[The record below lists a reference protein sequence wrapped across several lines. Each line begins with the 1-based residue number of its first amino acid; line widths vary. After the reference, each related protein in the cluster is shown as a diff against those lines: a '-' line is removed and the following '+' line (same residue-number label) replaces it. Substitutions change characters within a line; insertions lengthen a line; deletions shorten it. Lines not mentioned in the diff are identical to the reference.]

1 MNWYI
6 IIAGLIAAATT
17 VGHFA
22 VGSKKFLKP
31 MLGASFDPIPQKV
44 MHCVFHYVSTYL
56 ILSTVTL
63 LLIGLGIW
71 PSTGT
76 SAVINFI
83 AVNYALFAVWQIVLA
98 ITSGI
103 PNGIFKLFQW
113 IFFVLIALFSF
124 LGTGFCL

>member
-1 MNWYI
+1 MDWYI

-22 VGSKKFLKP
+22 FGSKKFLKP
-31 MLGASFDPIPQKV
+31 MLGASFDPIPKKV
-44 MHCVFHYVSTYL
+44 MHCVFHYVSAYL
-56 ILSTVTL
+56 ILSAVTL

-71 PSTGT
+71 SGIGT
-76 SAVINFI
+76 AAVINFI
-83 AVNYALFAVWQIVLA
+83 AINYVIFAIWQIVLA

-103 PNGIFKLFQW
+103 SNGIFKLFQW

-124 LGTGFCL
+124 LGTGL

>member
-1 MNWYI
+1 MDWYI

-22 VGSKKFLKP
+22 VGSKEFLKP
-31 MLGASFDPIPQKV
+31 MLGASFDPIPKKV

-63 LLIGLGIW
+63 LLIGSGIW
-71 PSTGT
+71 SGIGT
-76 SAVINFI
+76 VAVISFI
-83 AVNYALFAVWQIVLA
+83 AVNYVIFAIWQIALA
-98 ITSGI
+98 ITSDI

-124 LGTGFCL
+124 LGAGL

>member
-6 IIAGLIAAATT
+6 IIAGLIASATT

-22 VGSKKFLKP
+22 VGSKDFLKP
-31 MLGASFDPIPQKV
+31 MLGASFDPIPKKV

-56 ILSTVTL
+56 ILSAVTL
-63 LLIGLGIW
+63 LLIGLNIW
-71 PSTGT
+71 SGAG
-76 SAVINFI
+76 SAAVTKFI
-83 AVNYALFAVWQIVLA
+83 AVNYVVFAIWQIVLA
-98 ITSGI
+98 IASDI

-124 LGTGFCL
+124 LGTGL

>member
-6 IIAGLIAAATT
+6 IIAGLIASATT

-22 VGSKKFLKP
+22 VGSKDFLKP
-31 MLGASFDPIPQKV
+31 MLGASFDPIPKKV

-56 ILSTVTL
+56 ILSAVTL
-63 LLIGLGIW
+63 LLIGLNICSGAG
-71 PSTGT
+71 SV
-76 SAVINFI
+76 AVTKFI
-83 AVNYALFAVWQIVLA
+83 AANYVVFAVWQIVLA
-98 ITSGI
+98 IASDI

-124 LGTGFCL
+124 LGTGL

>member
-1 MNWYI
+1 MDWYI

-17 VGHFA
+17 AGHFS
-22 VGSKKFLKP
+22 VGSQKFLKP

-56 ILSTVTL
+56 ILSTATL
-63 LLIGLGIW
+63 LLIGSGIW
-71 PSTGT
+71 SGVGT
-76 SAVINFI
+76 AAVINFI
-83 AVNYALFAVWQIVLA
+83 AVNYVIFAIWQIGLA
-98 ITSGI
+98 IKSGI

-124 LGTGFCL
+124 LGTCL